1 VQLLRSLLFYVGLAA
16 ATLLFVPLCFVIR
29 PIPFVTR
36 FRIVSRWSVFNL
48 WWLRISCGL
57 SHVVEGLENIPREPC
72 VILCKHQSA
81 WETLALQMIF
91 PAQVWVLKR
100 ELLRI
105 PIYGWGLATMEPI
118 AIDRAAGMK
127 SLKFI
132 AAEGKRWLDRG
143 IWVVVFP
150 EGTRVPPGERRRYQ
164 AGGAL
169 LAVESGRKIVPVAH
183 NSGWFWPKN
192 SLRKKPGVITMRI
205 GPPIESVGREADQ
218 LTQLAEDWIEGAAV
232 ELLERVA
239 GS

>member
-1 VQLLRSLLFYVGLAA
+1 VQLLRSVLFYVGLAA
-16 ATLLFVPLCFVIR
+16 ATLLFVPLCLIIR
-29 PIPFVTR
+29 PLPFVTR
-36 FRIVSRWSVFNL
+36 FRVVSRWSAFNL
-48 WWLRISCGL
+48 WWLRITCGL
-57 SHVVEGLENIPREPC
+57 SHVVEGLENIPDEPC

-132 AAEGKRWLDRG
+132 ATEGKRWLDRG
-143 IWVVVFP
+143 VWVVVFP

-164 AGGAL
+164 AGGGL
-169 LAVESGRKIVPVAH
+169 LAVESGRKVVPVAH
-183 NSGWFWPKN
+183 NSGWFWPRN

-205 GPPIESVGREADQ
+205 GPPIDGAGREADEV
-218 LTQLAEDWIEGAAV
+218 TRLAEEWIEGAAM
-232 ELLERVA
+232 ELLGRVA
-239 GS
+239 GN